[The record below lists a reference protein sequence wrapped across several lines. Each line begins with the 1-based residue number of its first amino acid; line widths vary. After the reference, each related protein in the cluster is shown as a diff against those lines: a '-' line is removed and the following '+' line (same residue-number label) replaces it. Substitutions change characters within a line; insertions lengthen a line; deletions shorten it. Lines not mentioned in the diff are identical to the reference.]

1 MSNTERA
8 MSNIEYEPIIFFNDP
23 IEIYMNNR
31 IAKFELANLRKAH
44 KMTQKQVAEATGL
57 SVQCISDIESE
68 TSGNPTLKSIIRYLN
83 CFGYELY
90 FQKRKA

>member
-1 MSNTERA
+1 MDNSGLFQ
-8 MSNIEYEPIIFFNDP
+8 PIIFFNDP
-23 IEIYMNNR
+23 IELYIDNR
-31 IAKFELANLRKAH
+31 VAKFELSKLRKAH

-68 TSGNPTLKSIIRYLN
+68 TGGNPTLKSIIKYLN

-90 FQKRKA
+90 FQKKTT

>member
-1 MSNTERA
+1 MA
-8 MSNIEYEPIIFFNDP
+8 NIPWEPIIFFNDP

-31 IAKFELANLRKAH
+31 CTKFELSKLRKAH
-44 KMTQKQVAEATGL
+44 KMTQKEVAEATGL

-83 CFGYELY
+83 CFGYELF
-90 FQKRKA
+90 FQKKTT

>member
-1 MSNTERA
+1 MEKKL
-8 MSNIEYEPIIFFNDP
+8 YEPIIFMDDP
-23 IEIYMNNR
+23 IEIYMNNH
-31 IAKFELANLRKAH
+31 ITKFELSRLRKMH
-44 KMTQKQVAEATGL
+44 KMTQKDVSNATGL

-90 FQKRKA
+90 FQKRST